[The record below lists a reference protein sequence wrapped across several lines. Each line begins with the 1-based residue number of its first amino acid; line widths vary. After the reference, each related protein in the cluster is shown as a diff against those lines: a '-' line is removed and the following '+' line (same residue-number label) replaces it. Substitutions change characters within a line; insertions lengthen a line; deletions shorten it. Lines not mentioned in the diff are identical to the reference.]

1 MSFITFSLNL
11 GIVLLA
17 IVPAE
22 RLWCNGA
29 NEVSYTFRY
38 AIDESRVVTQ
48 HWEERRA
55 DIVHGSYS
63 FLEPDGKVRVVEYQV
78 NGKKGFRAAVT
89 FRKPPGLPLIGHLK
103 YPKHY
108 RHPIPLVKPVAFITA
123 DLFKLH
129 HVYPNLPE

>member
-1 MSFITFSLNL
+1 MARAITEKTLQ
-11 GIVLLA
+11 
-17 IVPAE
+17 
-22 RLWCNGA
+22 
-29 NEVSYTFRY
+29 VSYTFRY

-89 FRKPPGLPLIGHLK
+89 FRKPPGRERGGN
-103 YPKHY
+103 
-108 RHPIPLVKPVAFITA
+108 V
-123 DLFKLH
+123 
-129 HVYPNLPE
+129 